1 MTASAAVTRAR
12 RRRIAPHVPVR
23 CGVVIG
29 HSTFSATLVRIG
41 MSGVR
46 TTEVMS
52 QELEAPTGDSGWAGL
67 AAALMELAQRIGA
80 AAEIHVA
87 LLPPIARTKRIELPP
102 VARSQIEPLLAHSV
116 RRYFALGADPVV
128 TGVAQWTRA
137 SKGIT
142 ASALAACAS
151 EAVITDL
158 LASAEQCSLR
168 ICSITTA
175 AAALVHGVHTYV
187 PALHRGGVLTI
198 ACHRGWREAVHTYQG
213 RIVSC
218 QPLENASIGK
228 LAAQC
233 QLAPNSMA
241 SARGGGAAQYLLLSG
256 DEIPDDAASALK
268 HKEPDAYQRVL
279 PLSASVLQSMSPFTM
294 AAVGSVVGAPMLPS
308 LLPAER
314 RASARRAVWRQAARI
329 AVAACLL
336 TLCTGG
342 VHLWG
347 VRREVDAVQA
357 RRGQIALQV
366 STAVAQRRAADEAR
380 ARLAVIHTLLDEQ
393 PLWARL
399 LPAVSTA
406 LSDSAY
412 LTSLSVGADRVQI
425 SGVANAGAT
434 VLADLARVPLLS
446 GVTASIPL
454 QRDQTTGK
462 DRFNVSITLDAPRQA
477 PDSLARLF
485 AIRSGPPDTAQD
497 ARLRRAP

>member
-1 MTASAAVTRAR
+1 MTASTAVVRAR
-12 RRRIAPHVPVR
+12 RRRLAPHVPVR

-41 MSGVR
+41 MGGVQ
-46 TTEVMS
+46 TTEVMA
-52 QELEAPTGDSGWAGL
+52 QDLEAPTGDSGWASL
-67 AAALMELAQRIGA
+67 AAALMELAQRIGTS
-80 AAEIHVA
+80 AEIHVT

-102 VARSQIEPLLAHSV
+102 VPRSQIAPLLAHSV

-137 SKGIT
+137 SKGVN

-151 EAVITDL
+151 EAVITEL
-158 LASAEQCSLR
+158 LASAEQCSLG

-187 PALHRGGVLTI
+187 PALHRAGILVI
-198 ACHRGWREAVHTYQG
+198 ACHRGWREATHTYQG
-213 RIVSC
+213 RVISC
-218 QPLENASIGK
+218 QPLENASTGT

-233 QLAPNSMA
+233 QLSHDPVA
-241 SARGGGAAQYLLLSG
+241 SARRGVAAQYLLLLG
-256 DEIPDDAASALK
+256 DEIPDVADATLR
-268 HKEPDAYQRVL
+268 HEEPDAYQRFV
-279 PLSASVLQSMSPFTM
+279 PLSATILESMSPLTM
-294 AAVGSVVGAPMLPS
+294 AAVGSVVGARALPS

-314 RASARRAVWRQAARI
+314 QASRRRAVWRQAARM
-329 AVAACLL
+329 AAAAGLL

-347 VRREVDAVQA
+347 VRREVDAAQA

-366 STAVAQRRAADEAR
+366 STAVAQRRAAEEVR
-380 ARLAVIHTLLDEQ
+380 ARLAVIHTLIDEQ
-393 PLWARL
+393 PVWMRL

-425 SGVANAGAT
+425 SGIASAGAT
-434 VLADLARVPLLS
+434 VLADLARIPFLR

-462 DRFNVSITLDAPRQA
+462 DRFNVSIMLAAPRQA

-485 AIRSGPPDTAQD
+485 TVGSGPPDVAQSV
-497 ARLRRAP
+497 RLERTP